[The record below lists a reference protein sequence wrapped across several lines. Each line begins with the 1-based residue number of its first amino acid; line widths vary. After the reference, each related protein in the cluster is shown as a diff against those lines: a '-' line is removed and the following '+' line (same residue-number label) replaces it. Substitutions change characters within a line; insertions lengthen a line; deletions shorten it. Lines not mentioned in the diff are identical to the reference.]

1 MSARK
6 PAILSSI
13 YQYEGQL
20 QVIRPD
26 SHGACLRCIW
36 PEATRD
42 GLVGNCAEA
51 GVLGPVPGVFGSLQ
65 ALEAL
70 KILLGLPGQLGDE
83 LLVMDLLTLQVSRMR
98 ARRACATPA
107 V

>member
-1 MSARK
+1 
-6 PAILSSI
+6 
-13 YQYEGQL
+13 
-20 QVIRPD
+20 
-26 SHGACLRCIW
+26 H
-36 PEATRD
+36 ATRD

-83 LLVMDLLTLQVSRMR
+83 LLVMDLLTLQVSRMK
-98 ARRACATPA
+98 ARRASVCAAGPCVRIPA
-107 V
+107 AASAAPGSLERHFHSLAEAQAAGYTVIDI